1 MQDLWRLSATDIAAL
16 IRSKKVSAKEAAHG
30 RAGAARC
37 GQPHD
42 QRRGRSSAGGGAG
55 AGRGRS
61 MRRSRA
67 ARRSVRWRACRS
79 PSRSISISR
88 GSPPPTASRLQ
99 RDVIAQSNSPVIDNL
114 RKAGA
119 VILGRTN
126 CPAFSYRWF
135 TTNLIHGDTKNPRD
149 PGITPGGSSGG
160 AGAAV
165 AAGIGHIAHGTDIA
179 GSIRYPAYACGVH
192 GLRPTVGRIAAFNA
206 ALPERT
212 IGPQISAVSGPLA
225 RTIGDLRIALAA
237 MSGKDVR
244 DPWWVPAPL
253 EGPAMPK
260 RAALCLQPDGLE
272 TSAEVKA
279 AVADAGK
286 RLERAGWMVEEVA
299 TPPLREAADLQT
311 KLWLGD
317 GYEAQLAAA
326 EREGDPGALACL
338 RGNRA
343 KVFPFDAAAFSK
355 ALTRRATLTREWL
368 QFFETYSVLLIPVS
382 GELPFPD
389 GLDMRDE
396 ASFARVWRAQLT
408 QIAIPFMGLPA
419 LTVSTGL
426 VGRVPVGV
434 QVVSGRL
441 PRGSLLARGRGDR
454 GGRNAGRADRSRP
467 VVFEAKEHDGWHQR
481 FHGKVACRRGRIPEA
496 VRGSGAPDRQHRE
509 RLRVHAAIQ
518 RPRGA
523 APGTLP
529 ARLFG
534 ARISLQP
541 VRRPGTRRRQ
551 GDRTV
556 LRQQLCRHLSDVRQD
571 RRQRRQCAS
580 AVSIF
585 EERKIRAARLVD
597 QMEFHQI
604 PGRSFGQGGGAA
616 CADRH
621 AGRSDKKEIE
631 ALL

>member
-1 MQDLWRLSATDIAAL
+1 MQDIWRLSAAELAGL
-16 IRSKKVSAKEAAHG
+16 IRSKKVSAKEAAFAALARLDAVNPKINAVIEHRPG
-30 RAGAARC
+30 EVLAQAEAIDAAIARNEALGPLAGV
-37 GQPHD
+37 PVTVKVNID
-42 QRRGRSSAGGGAG
+42 QAGFATTNGLK
-55 AGRGRS
+55 
-61 MRRSRA
+61 
-67 ARRSVRWRACRS
+67 
-79 PSRSISISR
+79 
-88 GSPPPTASRLQ
+88 LQ
-99 RDVIAQSNSPVIDNL
+99 RDAIARSNSPVIDNL

-149 PGITPGGSSGG
+149 VSITPGGSSGG

-225 RTIGDLRIALAA
+225 RTICDIGIALAA
-237 MSGKDVR
+237 MSARDAR

-286 RLERAGWMVEEVA
+286 RLERAGWTVEEVA
-299 TPPLREAADLQT
+299 TPPLREAAELQT

-343 KVFPFDAAAFSK
+343 KVFPFDAAAFSQ

-368 QFFETYSVLLIPVS
+368 QFFEIYSVLLMPVS

-389 GLDMRDE
+389 GLDMRDD

-408 QIAIPFMGLPA
+408 QIAIPFMGLPG

-434 QVVSGRL
+434 QVVSGRYREDL
-441 PRGSLLARGRGDR
+441 CLLAG
-454 GGRNAGRADRSRP
+454 
-467 VVFEAKEHDGWHQR
+467 EA
-481 FHGKVACRRGRIPEA
+481 
-496 VRGSGAPDRQHRE
+496 
-509 RLRVHAAIQ
+509 
-518 RPRGA
+518 
-523 APGTLP
+523 
-529 ARLFG
+529 
-534 ARISLQP
+534 
-541 VRRPGTRRRQ
+541 
-551 GDRTV
+551 
-556 LRQQLCRHLSDVRQD
+556 
-571 RRQRRQCAS
+571 
-580 AVSIF
+580 
-585 EERKIRAARLVD
+585 
-597 QMEFHQI
+597 
-604 PGRSFGQGGGAA
+604 
-616 CADRH
+616 
-621 AGRSDKKEIE
+621 IE
-631 ALL
+631 AGGTPPSPIDPAS